1 MKAPDLGAAVALSR
15 AALDPRMLQFVLVSL
30 AVLVFLIYSG
40 IALPAVW
47 SAKPARRRAAAD
59 VLHQILDALHRRED

>member
-1 MKAPDLGAAVALSR
+1 MKAPDLGVAVALSR
-15 AALDPRMLQFVLVSL
+15 AALDPHVFQFALVGL

-59 VLHQILDALHRRED
+59 VLRQILDALRRG